1 MKIVTVVP
9 LKKGLWKEDLTYFS
23 MQDITNGSIV
33 DITLRNKK
41 VLGLVIGVED
51 AGHAKSSIKS
61 MSFNLKKIIKV
72 KEHSV
77 FRKEY
82 LNSIIETSKY
92 FVSNKNNGITSLI
105 PAVFREN
112 YDKLAEIQNLGA
124 ELPFGSSAPKSLKPE
139 KILFQVPFDERISSY
154 KTLIRGSFAQKK
166 SVFIVLPTQFDIDKF
181 TNQLSKGIE
190 QFTFSIHSGVNVKK
204 NILTY
209 EKIMTSLHPILI
221 IGTPPF
227 LSIPR
232 HDIETIILEHES
244 SSTDR
249 MIAKPHFDLRT
260 FVEIY
265 ASKIN
270 AKFIVADEMLRFE
283 TIGRKDIDNLSS
295 LHPLSFRINFDGEIK
310 IENPNPAKALLWST
324 GQSKA
329 LATSFKILSDET
341 IREIQNTTA
350 KKKNVFIF
358 SLRKGLATMTICR
371 DCNDT
376 LSCEEC
382 GAPLV
387 LYLSHQGKKRMFVC
401 NKCMENKEGD
411 IACVSCGSWNLMPLG
426 IGTDTVFEEI
436 KKLIPD
442 AKIFKLDKE
451 SAKNGKGAEKI
462 IKEYENTTGSI
473 LIGTEMAFFYLKE
486 KALLSVVAS
495 FDSLLSIPNYKMS
508 EKIIQIIL
516 SLINSTDEKLIIQT
530 KNEKDEIIKA
540 INTGNLLPF
549 VREELEARKKLEYPP
564 YKRFI
569 KITHLG
575 DKEQTIKAKKILEE
589 TFKEYKPE
597 IFSGFVARL
606 KNKYVTNMLIKIN
619 TKKWSLPEISMG
631 SSIDENLFNKLSS
644 LPPSFEIFVDPEDLL

>member
-9 LKKGLWKEDLTYFS
+9 LKKGAWKEDLTYFS
-23 MQDITNGSIV
+23 AKDVPDGSIV
-33 DITLRNKK
+33 TIPFRNKK
-41 VLGLVIGVED
+41 VLGLVTGVEN

-61 MSFNLKKIIKV
+61 MSFNLKKIINV
-72 KEHSV
+72 KEHLV

-82 LNSIIETSKY
+82 LDSIIETSKY
-92 FVSNKNNGITSLI
+92 FVSNKNNGITTLI

-112 YDKLAEIQNLGA
+112 YDKLVDMGVK
-124 ELPFGSSAPKSLKPE
+124 LPLPSLVPKSLKPE
-139 KILFQVPFDERISSY
+139 KILFQAPFDERISSY

-190 QFTFSIHSGVNVKK
+190 QFTFSIHSGINSKK
-204 NILTY
+204 NLITC
-209 EKIMTSLHPILI
+209 EKILVSAHPVLVLGTSPY
-221 IGTPPF
+221 

-232 HDIETIILEHES
+232 QDIETIIFEHES
-244 SSTDR
+244 SSAYR

-270 AKFIVADEMLRFE
+270 AKFILADEILHFE

-295 LHPLSFRINFDGEIK
+295 LHPLSFRINFDGEIIISGK
-310 IENPNPAKALLWST
+310 EPARAGGEK
-324 GQSKA
+324 
-329 LATSFKILSDET
+329 FKILSDET
-341 IREIQNTTA
+341 IREIQNAIA
-350 KKKNVFIF
+350 KKKSVFIF
-358 SLRKGLATMTICR
+358 SLRKGLATMTMCK
-371 DCNDT
+371 DCGDI
-376 LSCEEC
+376 LSCERC

-401 NKCMENKEGD
+401 NKCMENKDGD
-411 IACVSCGSWNLMPLG
+411 IACASCKSWNLMPLG
-426 IGTDTVFEEI
+426 VGIDTVYEEI
-436 KKLIPD
+436 EKLFSKNKDKI
-442 AKIFKLDKE
+442 KIFKLDKE
-451 SAKNGKGAEKI
+451 STINTKNAEKI
-462 IKEYENTTGSI
+462 LKEFNDNPGSV

-486 KALLSVVAS
+486 KVPLSVVAS
-495 FDSLLSIPNYKMS
+495 FDSLWSIPNYKMS

-516 SLINSTDEKLIIQT
+516 SLINNTDEKLIIQT
-530 KNEKDEIIKA
+530 KNENDEIIKA
-540 INTGNLLPF
+540 IKTGNLLSF

-575 DKEQTIKAKKILEE
+575 DKEQTTKAKKILGEI
-589 TFKEYKPE
+589 FQEYSPL

-606 KNKYVTNMLIKIN
+606 KDKYVTNALIKIN
-619 TKKWSLPEISMG
+619 PKKWSIPEISTG
-631 SSIDENLFNKLSS
+631 SSLDENLLAKLLS
-644 LPPSFEIFVDPEDLL
+644 LPPTFNIFVDPEDLL

>member
-23 MQDITNGSIV
+23 MQDVPDGSIV
-33 DITLRNKK
+33 TIPFRNKK
-41 VLGLVIGVED
+41 VLGLVTGVEN

-61 MSFNLKKIIKV
+61 MSFNLKKIINV

-190 QFTFSIHSGVNVKK
+190 QFTFSIHSGINVKK

-244 SSTDR
+244 SSAYR
-249 MIAKPHFDLRT
+249 MIVKPHFDLRVFT
-260 FVEIY
+260 EIY

-270 AKFIVADEMLRFE
+270 ARFIMAAEMLRFE
-283 TIGRKDIDNLSS
+283 TIGRKDLDNLNP
-295 LHPLSFRINFDGEIK
+295 LHPLSFRINFDGEIEIFGK
-310 IENPNPAKALLWST
+310 ASPIELQPREEK
-324 GQSKA
+324 
-329 LATSFKILSDET
+329 FKIFKEGSIE
-341 IREIQNTTA
+341 EIKYMIA
-350 KKKNVFIF
+350 RKKNV
-358 SLRKGLATMTICR
+358 
-371 DCNDT
+371 
-376 LSCEEC
+376 
-382 GAPLV
+382 
-387 LYLSHQGKKRMFVC
+387 
-401 NKCMENKEGD
+401 
-411 IACVSCGSWNLMPLG
+411 
-426 IGTDTVFEEI
+426 
-436 KKLIPD
+436 
-442 AKIFKLDKE
+442 
-451 SAKNGKGAEKI
+451 
-462 IKEYENTTGSI
+462 
-473 LIGTEMAFFYLKE
+473 
-486 KALLSVVAS
+486 
-495 FDSLLSIPNYKMS
+495 
-508 EKIIQIIL
+508 
-516 SLINSTDEKLIIQT
+516 
-530 KNEKDEIIKA
+530 
-540 INTGNLLPF
+540 
-549 VREELEARKKLEYPP
+549 
-564 YKRFI
+564 
-569 KITHLG
+569 
-575 DKEQTIKAKKILEE
+575 
-589 TFKEYKPE
+589 
-597 IFSGFVARL
+597 
-606 KNKYVTNMLIKIN
+606 
-619 TKKWSLPEISMG
+619 
-631 SSIDENLFNKLSS
+631 
-644 LPPSFEIFVDPEDLL
+644 